1 MRQNRRTFLAGA
13 GAAAASAMA
22 TNRAM
27 AGQKRSDKPNI
38 LFIMADDLGYADI
51 GVYGQ
56 RHVGTP
62 NIDML
67 AKDGLKLTQGYANSC
82 VCSPTRVALA
92 TGMYQQRFA
101 AGLDEPILV
110 SAPDDVGL
118 PLDQPTIASI
128 LRDQGYFTALIGKW
142 HIGESPVHGP
152 LQHGYDYFFGFP
164 KGAMDYFT
172 HRSVLTEVK
181 PEDGLYLGDE
191 KVERNGYL
199 TRLFA
204 DEAISVIRKTDPAKP
219 FLISLHFNAPH
230 WPWEGPHDEEVS
242 ATLKSI
248 FHYEGGSLETYAQ
261 MIASM
266 DVNIGRVLGALAE
279 SGAAENTIVV
289 FTSDN
294 GGERY
299 SDTWPFVGVKGELL
313 EGGIRVP
320 LIVRWPA
327 RIGSGSVSDQV
338 MTSMDFAPTF
348 LAAGGGDPR
357 TYDFDGVNLL
367 DVLTGERKVR
377 ERTLYWRMKANDQAA
392 VRMGDW
398 KYLKTADKEHLFNV
412 VDDPRERAEKKEV
425 FPDKFEM
432 LKRAYAEWNAGM
444 LPYAD
449 ENFSSDSRKNFSD
462 RY

>member
-13 GAAAASAMA
+13 AAASAMA
-22 TNRAM
+22 TNPAI
-27 AGQKRSDKPNI
+27 AGRQRSDKPNI

-56 RHVGTP
+56 RYVGTP

-92 TGMYQQRFA
+92 TGMYQQRFT
-101 AGLDEPILV
+101 AGLDEPILL

-118 PLDQPTIASI
+118 PHDQPTIASI

-142 HIGESPVHGP
+142 HIGEPPIHGP

-164 KGAMDYFT
+164 KGAMDYFS
-172 HRSVLTEVK
+172 HRSDLTEVK
-181 PEDGLYLGDE
+181 PEDGLYLGDDTV
-191 KVERNGYL
+191 KRNGYL

-204 DEAISVIRKTDPAKP
+204 DEAISVIRNAQPSKP

-242 ATLKSI
+242 ANLKSI
-248 FHYEGGSLETYAQ
+248 FHYEGGSLETYAA

-266 DVNIGRVLGALAE
+266 DANIGRVLGALAE

-327 RIGSGSVSDQV
+327 RIASGSVSDQV

-348 LAAGGGDPR
+348 LSAGGGNPKKFE
-357 TYDFDGVNLL
+357 FDGDDLL
-367 DVLTGERKVR
+367 DVLTGEKKVR
-377 ERTLYWRMKANDQAA
+377 ERTLFWRMKANDQAA
-392 VRMGDW
+392 VRSGNW
-398 KYLKTADKEHLFNV
+398 KYLKIAEKEHLFNV
-412 VDDPRERAEKKEV
+412 VDDPRERAEKKDV
-425 FPDKFEM
+425 FPDKFNM
-432 LKRAYAEWNAGM
+432 LKQAYDDWNDGM
-444 LPYAD
+444 LAYSE
-449 ENFSSDSRKNFSD
+449 ENFSSDTRKTFTD
-462 RY
+462 RF